1 MDNINSRECCKRE
14 MSQTVGIKCSL
25 CDSPHVSL
33 IDGVSAERLVTDW
46 QAAFG
51 VDVGDELVGRVRIER
66 YECRRCRL
74 QFFVPPLPGSE
85 RLYAQMEK
93 FEWYYSAHKWE
104 HDVALLGLRG
114 RGRILEIGC
123 GDGHFITRA
132 RNEREL
138 NVEGIELNESA
149 VNKARDNG
157 LPVRLLELEEAA
169 KQFPEHY
176 DAVCAFQVLEHVA
189 NPKAFLEQ
197 CCAMIRQG
205 GILILGL
212 PNADSF
218 LKHQYC
224 LLDMPPHHATR
235 WSKRTLSFLS
245 NVLPLE
251 LRNIAQEPLA
261 EYHVDE
267 YLEAYSSHVVA
278 RYPAIQ
284 RLFRPSLKQKIRMF
298 IKQPRVRRMLV
309 GHTMYAS
316 FERA

>member
-1 MDNINSRECCKRE
+1 M
-14 MSQTVGIKCSL
+14 KCSL
-25 CDSPHVSL
+25 CGSAHVNN
-33 IDGVSAERLVTDW
+33 IDTVSIERLVADW
-46 QAAFG
+46 RAAFG
-51 VDVGDELVGRVRIER
+51 VDVTTELVGHLSIAR
-66 YECRRCRL
+66 YGCRECRL

-93 FEWYYSAHKWE
+93 FDWYYSSRKWE
-104 HDVALLGLRG
+104 HDIALLALQG
-114 RGRILEIGC
+114 RRKILEVGC

-132 RNEREL
+132 RDEREL

-149 VNKARDNG
+149 VSKAQGNG
-157 LPVRLLELEEAA
+157 LPVRLLSLEEAA
-169 KQFPEHY
+169 KQLPEHY
-176 DAVCAFQVLEHVA
+176 DAVCAFQVLEHVP
-189 NPKAFLEQ
+189 NPRAFLEQ
-197 CCAMIRQG
+197 CCALIKPG

-235 WSKRTLSFLS
+235 WSKRTLCFLS
-245 NVLPLE
+245 NFLPLE
-251 LRNIAQEPLA
+251 IKKIEQEPLA

-267 YLEAYSSHVVA
+267 YLEAYSSHVVE
-278 RYPAIQ
+278 RYPAMQ
-284 RLFRPSLKQKIRMF
+284 RLFRPSLKQRIRMF

-309 GHTMYAS
+309 GHTIYAS

>member
-1 MDNINSRECCKRE
+1 MN
-14 MSQTVGIKCSL
+14 CSL
-25 CDSPHVSL
+25 CGSPDVNRIDAVS
-33 IDGVSAERLVTDW
+33 IERLIADW
-46 QAAFG
+46 QAVFG
-51 VDVGDELVGRVRIER
+51 VDIGDELVGHESIER
-66 YECRRCRL
+66 YGCRRCRL
-74 QFFVPPLPGSE
+74 QFFAPSLPGSE

-93 FEWYYSAHKWE
+93 FDWYYSSHKWE
-104 HDVALLGLRG
+104 HDIALLGLRG
-114 RGRILEIGC
+114 RTRILEVGC

-132 RNEREL
+132 RDEREL

-149 VNKARDNG
+149 VNKAKGNG

-169 KQFPEHY
+169 KQFPKHY

-189 NPKAFLEQ
+189 NPRAFLEQ
-197 CCAMIRQG
+197 CCALIRPG
-205 GILILGL
+205 GTLILGL

-235 WSKRTLSFLS
+235 WSKRTLFFLS

-251 LRNIAQEPLA
+251 LKRIEQEPLA

-267 YLEAYSSHVVA
+267 YLDAYSSHVLA
-278 RYPAIQ
+278 RYPAVQ
-284 RLFRPSLKQKIRMF
+284 RLFRPSLKQRMRMF

-309 GHTMYAS
+309 GHTIYAS